1 MAPPTGVMNEM
12 GTILVS
18 PYLKPTSAWVGLTHL
33 FTTPIRNQ
41 IIEIKYKDNA
51 CSLRLAPMLLGLLSY
66 NTLPA
71 EISEPLDF
79 STA

>member
-12 GTILVS
+12 GTTLVS
-18 PYLKPTSAWVGLTHL
+18 PYLKPTSAWVGFTHL

-51 CSLRLAPMLLGLLSY
+51 SSLRLAPSLGFAKL
-66 NTLPA
+66 
-71 EISEPLDF
+71 
-79 STA
+79 